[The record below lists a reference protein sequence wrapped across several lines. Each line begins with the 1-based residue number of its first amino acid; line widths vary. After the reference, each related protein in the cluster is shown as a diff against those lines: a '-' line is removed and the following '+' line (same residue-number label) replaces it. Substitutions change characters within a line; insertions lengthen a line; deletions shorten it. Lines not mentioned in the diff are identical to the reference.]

1 MTGAPASEHGFTL
14 IEVVVVLLIL
24 GVVGAMVLPAFQR
37 EPVRSDLDQATAR
50 MEALFQ
56 FARDSAVR
64 GSVPVTVI
72 LDSVSAEAWIDARD
86 VSVRPEPLGLPASV
100 QVQLFQARPRFTFLP
115 GGGMSARDSV
125 ELIGVGGERRHLSLN
140 PWTGHA
146 TVR

>member
-1 MTGAPASEHGFTL
+1 MRGARGFTL

-24 GVVGAMVLPAFQR
+24 SVMGAIVVPAFQR
-37 EPVRSDLDQATAR
+37 DPVRSDLDQATAR
-50 MEALFQ
+50 MEALFK
-56 FARDSAVR
+56 FARDAAVR

-86 VSVRPEPLGLPASV
+86 VSVRPEPLGLPVSV
-100 QVQLFQARPRFTFLP
+100 RVQLFEARPRFTFLP
-115 GGGMSARDSV
+115 NGGMSARDSLALV
-125 ELIGVGGERRHLSLN
+125 GPGGETRTLTFN